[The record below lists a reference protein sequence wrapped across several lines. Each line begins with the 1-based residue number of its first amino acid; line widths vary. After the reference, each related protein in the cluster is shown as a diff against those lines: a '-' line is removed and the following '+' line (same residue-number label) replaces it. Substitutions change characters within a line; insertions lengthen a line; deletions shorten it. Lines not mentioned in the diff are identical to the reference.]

1 MSTIRFQLNLDPLQ
15 TTNTEL
21 MVSHAAK
28 VSKHADI
35 FEVSESHVDIIK
47 SLKATHQDKSFLVK
61 VSSLDNNNITKLV
74 DAGVNM
80 ISFVASKCE
89 QFDFTKFKDVQFV
102 ADITN
107 VYEECK
113 YNVEKIT
120 LLAVMYLNKHVNI
133 FNLNIKSN
141 ADITLV
147 VPLVKLQPLGA
158 KISVHV
164 KGDNSIVDKLVKSKV
179 NIVALVET
187 TADIEL
193 YHTLSKKLEVH
204 NKCGFKLEDEIEKED
219 ASLTAF
225 EFTRKF
231 IKDNKD
237 DVIEKLQKT
246 QNEIYLID
254 NNKYVQS
261 QIKEVIDDLR
271 VNLKTTT
278 AKVIEKRISTTKD
291 VLGSLRAA
299 KLESLG
305 ESEATNEQL
314 EKLKPKID
322 KFQSEWYG
330 KQYVKRVN
338 LGKVF
343 RTLLDI
349 ETDFANKQ

>member
-15 TTNTEL
+15 TSNKEL

-35 FEVSESHVDIIK
+35 FEVSEAHIDIIK
-47 SLKATHQDKSFLVK
+47 SLQAIHKDKFFLVK
-61 VSSLDNNNITKLV
+61 VTSLDSGIVTKLV
-74 DAGVNM
+74 DAVVNM

-89 QFDFTKFKDVQFV
+89 HFDFTKFEDVKFV

-107 VYEECK
+107 VYEEYK
-113 YNVEKIT
+113 YNAEKIR
-120 LLAVMYLNKHVNI
+120 LLAAAYLNKHVKI
-133 FNLNIKSN
+133 FNLNINSN
-141 ADITLV
+141 TDITLV
-147 VPLVKLQPLGA
+147 APLVKLQSLDA
-158 KISVHV
+158 KISINV
-164 KGDNSIVDKLVKSKV
+164 KGDNSIVDKIVKSKV

-193 YHTLSKKLEVH
+193 YHTLSKKLELH
-204 NKCGFKLEDEIEKED
+204 EECGCNFQEEIEKED
-219 ASLTAF
+219 ASLTVL
-225 EFTRKF
+225 EFTHTF

-237 DVIEKLQKT
+237 DVIEKLNRT
-246 QNEIYLID
+246 GNVIHLT
-254 NNKYVQS
+254 NTNKYVQA

-278 AKVIEKRISTTKD
+278 AEVIEKRISTTKD
-291 VLGSLRAA
+291 VLESLRGA

-305 ESEATNEQL
+305 EREVTNEQL
-314 EKLKPKID
+314 EKLKPKIE
-322 KFQSEWYG
+322 KYQSDWYG

-338 LGKVF
+338 SGRVF